1 MRNETETLWK
11 LLWDYDPNGL
21 LVVDKEM
28 NVTTV
33 NPACCEMFGMDEQ
46 VLLKLNAEDLLDDI
60 EELKSA
66 WKTGEVIK
74 SKEREYPQHNLYVRK
89 VIFPMKDKGLVGCI
103 LVDLSHERAQ
113 LDEIRRIKQESI
125 EQINGVVNK
134 QMKVAQE
141 IAGLLGESTAETK
154 VSLLKLREML
164 EQEASLL

>member
-1 MRNETETLWK
+1 MRNEPETLWK

-21 LVVDKEM
+21 LVVDEKM
-28 NVTTV
+28 NITIV
-33 NPACCEMFGMDEQ
+33 NPACCEMFNMDEQ
-46 VLLKLNAEDLLDDI
+46 VLLKLNAEDLLGDVID
-60 EELKSA
+60 LKTA
-66 WKTGEVIK
+66 WKKNRVIK

-89 VIFPMKDKGLVGCI
+89 VIFPMKDKGLVACI
-103 LVDLSHERAQ
+103 MVDLSHERDQ

-125 EQINGVVNK
+125 EQINHVVNK

-141 IAGLLGESTAETK
+141 IAGVLGESTAETK